1 MESDECKEPG
11 GEIPTMVT
19 KTGLVHYRRMGKDRR
34 HDEHEED
41 RDDEPGNDEVVKI
54 LILIK
59 KRSSK

>member
-1 MESDECKEPG
+1 
-11 GEIPTMVT
+11 MVT